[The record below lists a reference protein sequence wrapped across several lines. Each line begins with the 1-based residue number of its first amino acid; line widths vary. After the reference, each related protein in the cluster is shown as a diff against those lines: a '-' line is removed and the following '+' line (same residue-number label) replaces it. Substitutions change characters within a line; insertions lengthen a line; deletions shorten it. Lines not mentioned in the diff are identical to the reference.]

1 MLQSIFCAHEIYS
14 SDKKNHSISKEK
26 FFKIGDIWIA
36 IMEGEPIE
44 KTYNHIAFHVE
55 QYPLPVLEEKIRAL
69 GLTILKGRE
78 RHDAEGQSLYFYD
91 YDNHLFELHS
101 GDLNTR
107 LTFYQAD

>member
-1 MLQSIFCAHEIYS
+1 MLQSVFCAHEIYS

-55 QYPLPVLEEKIRAL
+55 QYHLPVLRI
-69 GLTILKGRE
+69 
-78 RHDAEGQSLYFYD
+78 
-91 YDNHLFELHS
+91 NHTKRPGTARRRRPIIVFL
-101 GDLNTR
+101 R
-107 LTFYQAD
+107 L

>member
-1 MLQSIFCAHEIYS
+1 
-14 SDKKNHSISKEK
+14 
-26 FFKIGDIWIA
+26 
-36 IMEGEPIE
+36 MEGEPIE

-55 QYPLPVLEEKIRAL
+55 RHHLPVLEEKIRVL

-78 RHDAEGQSLYFYD
+78 RQDAEGQSLYFYD